1 MCRKGL
7 KMSLKEK
14 TKNEIKKKFKKIV
27 FKIIK
32 PFIPF
37 IIVIF
42 LIVLAVCT
50 VVDSMFT
57 TEDDMQMAE
66 TLSSEDYEAQ
76 YTEWL
81 KDKETTPTTII
92 NDGKGLVP
100 TRYVYLANTWLYIN
114 YITFWNANSSNY
126 RSL

>member
-1 MCRKGL
+1 
-7 KMSLKEK
+7 MSLKEK

-66 TLSSEDYEAQ
+66 KLSSEDYEAQ
-76 YTEWL
+76 YAEWL
-81 KDKETTPTTII
+81 KDKETTSSTVII
-92 NDGKGLVP
+92 DGKSLVP

>member
-1 MCRKGL
+1 
-7 KMSLKEK
+7 MSLKEK

-37 IIVIF
+37 LIVIF

-66 TLSSEDYEAQ
+66 KLSSEDYEAQ
-76 YTEWL
+76 YAEWL
-81 KDKETTPTTII
+81 KDKETTPSTVII
-92 NDGKGLVP
+92 DGKGLVP

-126 RSL
+126 RSLQIA

>member
-1 MCRKGL
+1 
-7 KMSLKEK
+7 MSLKEK

-50 VVDSMFT
+50 VLDSMFT
-57 TEDDMQMAE
+57 TEDEMQMAE
-66 TLSSEDYEAQ
+66 TLSSEDYEVQ
-76 YTEWL
+76 YAEWL

-92 NDGKGLVP
+92 NGGKGLVP

>member
-1 MCRKGL
+1 
-7 KMSLKEK
+7 MSLKKK

-66 TLSSEDYEAQ
+66 KLSSEDYEAQ
-76 YTEWL
+76 YAEWL

-100 TRYVYLANTWLYIN
+100 TRYVYLANTWIYN
-114 YITFWNANSSNY
+114 YYFSFWYENSPNY
-126 RSL
+126 GSI

>member
-1 MCRKGL
+1 
-7 KMSLKEK
+7 MSLKEK

-50 VVDSMFT
+50 VLDSMFT

-66 TLSSEDYEAQ
+66 TLSSEDYEVQ
-76 YTEWL
+76 YAEWL

-92 NDGKGLVP
+92 NGGKGLVP
-100 TRYVYLANTWLYIN
+100 TRYVYLVNTWLYIN

>member
-1 MCRKGL
+1 MYNKF
-7 KMSLKEK
+7 S
-14 TKNEIKKKFKKIV
+14 NIKKAGTILIV
-27 FKIIK
+27 L
-32 PFIPF
+32 

-66 TLSSEDYEAQ
+66 KLSSEDYEAQ
-76 YTEWL
+76 YAEWL
-81 KDKETTPTTII
+81 KDKETTPSTII
-92 NDGKGLVP
+92 TDGKSLVP

-114 YITFWNANSSNY
+114 YITFWNENSSNY
-126 RSL
+126 GSI

>member
-1 MCRKGL
+1 MDE
-7 KMSLKEK
+7 KE
-14 TKNEIKKKFKKIV
+14 TKNSKMKLAWNILPLKVKL
-27 FKIIK
+27 IIIGIAIG
-32 PFIPF
+32 FFFLI
-37 IIVIF
+37 IF

-66 TLSSEDYEAQ
+66 KLSSEDYEAQ
-76 YTEWL
+76 YAEWL
-81 KDKETTPTTII
+81 KDKETTPSTVIT
-92 NDGKGLVP
+92 DGKSLVP

>member
-1 MCRKGL
+1 
-7 KMSLKEK
+7 MSLKEK

-66 TLSSEDYEAQ
+66 KLSSEDYEAQ
-76 YTEWL
+76 YAEWL
-81 KDKETTPTTII
+81 KDKETTPSTVII
-92 NDGKGLVP
+92 DGKGLVP

>member
-76 YTEWL
+76 YAEWL

>member
-1 MCRKGL
+1 
-7 KMSLKEK
+7 MSLKEK

-76 YTEWL
+76 YEEWL

>member
-1 MCRKGL
+1 
-7 KMSLKEK
+7 MSLKEK

-37 IIVIF
+37 LIVIF

-66 TLSSEDYEAQ
+66 KLSSEDYEAQ
-76 YTEWL
+76 YAEWL
-81 KDKETTPTTII
+81 KDKELL
-92 NDGKGLVP
+92 K
-100 TRYVYLANTWLYIN
+100 
-114 YITFWNANSSNY
+114 YITGATNSKP
-126 RSL
+126 RVIGRIGFCRKKFEG

>member
-1 MCRKGL
+1 
-7 KMSLKEK
+7 MSLKEK

-37 IIVIF
+37 LIVIF

-66 TLSSEDYEAQ
+66 KLSSEDYEAQ
-76 YTEWL
+76 YAEWL
-81 KDKETTPTTII
+81 KEKETSPNTIANDTTR
-92 NDGKGLVP
+92 LVP
-100 TRYVYLANTWLYIN
+100 TRNVYLAHTWIFN
-114 YITFWNANSSNY
+114 YNITFRYESTSNHQ
-126 RSL
+126 SL

>member
-1 MCRKGL
+1 
-7 KMSLKEK
+7 MSLKEK

-50 VVDSMFT
+50 VVASMST

-66 TLSSEDYEAQ
+66 KLSSEDYEAQ
-76 YTEWL
+76 YAEWL
-81 KDKETTPTTII
+81 KDKETTPSTVII
-92 NDGKGLVP
+92 DGKSLVP

>member
-1 MCRKGL
+1 
-7 KMSLKEK
+7 MSLKEK

-57 TEDDMQMAE
+57 TEDDMKMAE
-66 TLSSEDYEAQ
+66 KKPSVTGFSAIESFA
-76 YTEWL
+76 
-81 KDKETTPTTII
+81 
-92 NDGKGLVP
+92 
-100 TRYVYLANTWLYIN
+100 
-114 YITFWNANSSNY
+114 SNEILGMLTKFY
-126 RSL
+126 S

>member
-1 MCRKGL
+1 
-7 KMSLKEK
+7 MSLKEK

-66 TLSSEDYEAQ
+66 KLSSEDYEAQ
-76 YTEWL
+76 YAEWL
-81 KDKETTPTTII
+81 KDKETTPSTII
-92 NDGKGLVP
+92 TDGKSLVP
-100 TRYVYLANTWLYIN
+100 TRYVYLANTGLYIN
-114 YITFWNANSSNY
+114 YITFWNENSSNY
-126 RSL
+126 GSI